1 MPTEQ
6 TQETDAKP
14 IEGDAKPAVKKAV
27 TPITVTHPE
36 RVEPKAIRL
45 FREPAWK
52 LRMTIE
58 NDRSYLKVKIVRARP
73 LSAPD
78 RYVSFLDGKDEE
90 VCMVTDLA
98 DLGAD
103 TRKILAEEL
112 DRRYL
117 TAVVHRVHSVRN
129 DFGASYF
136 EVETDRGRRE
146 FVVQNIQEGAN
157 WLGDRRL
164 LLIDVDGNRFEFPD
178 MDALDKRSQK
188 LLELVV

>member
-1 MPTEQ
+1 MSSEQ

-14 IEGDAKPAVKKAV
+14 TDGDGKVKKSV

-36 RVEPKAIRL
+36 RVDPQAIRL
-45 FREPAWK
+45 FHEPAWK

-58 NDRSYLKVKIVRARP
+58 NDRSYLKVKVVRARP

-78 RYVSFLDGKDEE
+78 RYISFLDGKDEE
-90 VCMVTDLA
+90 ICMVTDPA
-98 DLGAD
+98 DLETD
-103 TRKILAEEL
+103 THKILSGEL

-136 EVETDRGRRE
+136 EVETNRGRRE

-178 MDALDKRSQK
+178 MDTLDKRSQK